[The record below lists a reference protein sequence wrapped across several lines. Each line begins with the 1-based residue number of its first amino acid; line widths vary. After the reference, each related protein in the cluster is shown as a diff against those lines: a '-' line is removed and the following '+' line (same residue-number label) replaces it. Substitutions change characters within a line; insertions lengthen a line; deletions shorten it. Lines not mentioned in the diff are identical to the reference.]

1 MHTMVD
7 TFLAILNILKINQY
21 LVDKTSLSAHT
32 SFLSMPTNLKFP
44 VFVLAVNIS
53 LFTNLLLVQTVQWY
67 TTQLYSNNC
76 SCS

>member
-7 TFLAILNILKINQY
+7 TFLAILSILKINQY

-44 VFVLAVNIS
+44 VFVLAVHEH
-53 LFTNLLLVQTVQWY
+53 LTVYKSATGANSSVVHHPAIQ
-67 TTQLYSNNC
+67 
-76 SCS
+76 